1 LLRFQED
8 IIFGCDST
16 IALIKLNAFS
26 QCIGGTLD
34 TVMKR
39 NEKGHERTILSMSA
53 SPAQA
58 KHIESINMKLSNMI
72 MIKKLGFGQFGSV
85 YLVKNKET
93 SKMYALKCISKQQVL
108 EQNLESNFFL
118 F

>member
-1 LLRFQED
+1 
-8 IIFGCDST
+8 
-16 IALIKLNAFS
+16 
-26 QCIGGTLD
+26 
-34 TVMKR
+34 MKR

-53 SPAQA
+53 NNPAQA
-58 KHIESINMKLSNMI
+58 KQLESINIKLACLI

-108 EQNLESNFFL
+108 EQNLESMIFIVISCL
-118 F
+118 